1 MVLSISITLF
11 SITSPTLII
20 RATFRALHNWLLFFG
35 YYFPCLARK
44 FNQISLVLI
53 MASYLEQ
60 NKQLEQCSVLMVF
73 WCLKCL
79 GLMEKN

>member
-1 MVLSISITLF
+1 
-11 SITSPTLII
+11 
-20 RATFRALHNWLLFFG
+20 
-35 YYFPCLARK
+35 
-44 FNQISLVLI
+44 SLVLI